1 MALLLFFTVDEMYIA
16 SLINKGREVYATGT
30 TNPTILPA
38 ETLLNMATLN
48 GAKALLWDN
57 DIGSLQVGKKVFLF
71 PFSFLLLLWL

>member
-1 MALLLFFTVDEMYIA
+1 MVLLLFFTVDEMYIA

-38 ETLLNMATLN
+38 ETLLNMATIN
-48 GAKALLWDN
+48 GAKALLLEN